1 MVCQN
6 CGTQLP
12 DGTPVCSTCGAP
24 LMAPQQPYMDPNQAA
39 YGAPAAPAKKNN
51 TGMIVGI
58 IAAVVAIVIVAIVLI
73 KALGGSEYDGT
84 YKFSKAS
91 MYGMEYSVE
100 EMEAMSGESFDMTL
114 TVKGSKC
121 TLEAE
126 AMGYDSASCKIKFD
140 GTDVTLI
147 DGDEELIGTYDA
159 DEKSITITASGVAM
173 TFTLD

>member
-12 DGTPVCSTCGAP
+12 DGTPVCSTCGAA
-24 LMAPQQPYMDPNQAA
+24 LVAPQQPYMDPNQPV
-39 YGAPAAPAKKNN
+39 YSAAPAKKNN
-51 TGMIVGI
+51 TGLIVGI
-58 IAAVVAIVIVAIVLI
+58 IAAIVAIAIVAVVLV
-73 KALGGSEYDGT
+73 KVLGGSDYDGT

-91 MYGMEYSVE
+91 MYGMEYTVE

-121 TLEAE
+121 TLEAP

-140 GTDVTLI
+140 GDEVTLI
-147 DGDEELIGTYDA
+147 DGDETLVGTYDA